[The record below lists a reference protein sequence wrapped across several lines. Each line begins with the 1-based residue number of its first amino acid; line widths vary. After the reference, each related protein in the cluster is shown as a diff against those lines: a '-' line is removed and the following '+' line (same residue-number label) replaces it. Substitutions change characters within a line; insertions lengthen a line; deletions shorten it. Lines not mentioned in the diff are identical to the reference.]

1 MSTLIAIT
9 YDTADKA
16 NTVHNAVVYTYVFH
30 LEGTE
35 LGNISRLYRLKI
47 NLIH

>member
-16 NTVHNAVVYTYVFH
+16 NQALEKLGELQKMQLVTLEDAAVAVKDQK
-30 LEGTE
+30 G
-35 LGNISRLYRLKI
+35 
-47 NLIH
+47 